1 MDYLTFPDIL
11 RRAAWRNPDQ
21 TFVYWSDRR
30 RSITYA
36 EGERLSDYVAGG
48 LADLGVRRGDR
59 VAIVAHNGLDYVLA
73 MFGIWKLGAISAHI
87 NVLQA
92 NNLAWFLKDA
102 DPRVVIYTGD
112 LHAQVMAALPA
123 APEIEHAICFD
134 GAREGAH
141 DWGALLAAQHKPP
154 AVAVSSMDA
163 AHLSYTSGSSGTPK
177 GAVLAHGY
185 TARATHCIAERLQL
199 SRHDI
204 SLGPTSLA
212 SSYHLVANLLPAMH
226 RCAQVGVRKQW
237 QAEEVLREIAERRVT
252 YLAANPLL
260 LGDLLDAIRRSGS
273 KPDTLR
279 FVLCGGASAP
289 VALKRA
295 YRDELGVPLI
305 EAYGQS
311 ELGGFVAMGYPRLED
326 DAHIGAIGP
335 ELPDREVRIADAH
348 DAPVPCGTP
357 GEVLIRGGVMLGYHN
372 LPEKTAEA
380 LRNGWLHT
388 GDVGVMDADGY
399 VTLLGRVSER
409 IVMDGQA
416 IFPRPLEEALL
427 RHPAVRYACVIGRP
441 DPRAGQVPKAIVEC
455 FAGASATTDELLA
468 HCSAL
473 LGGRSAL
480 REVEIIAQMPMT
492 PTGKIARAE
501 LQARENARQG

>member
-11 RRAAWRNPDQ
+11 RRAAWRTPDQ

-30 RSITYA
+30 RSVTYA
-36 EGERLSDYVAGG
+36 EGECLSDHIAGA
-48 LADLGVRRGDR
+48 LADLGVRKGDR

-87 NVLQA
+87 SVLHA
-92 NNLAWFLKDA
+92 KNLGWFFHDA
-102 DPRVVIYTGD
+102 GPRVVIYTGD
-112 LHAQVMAALPA
+112 LHDQVVHALVA
-123 APEIEHAICFD
+123 APEVEHLICFD
-134 GAREGAH
+134 GARDGSH
-141 DWGALLAAQHKPP
+141 DWNALLAAQRQPP

-163 AHLSYTSGSSGTPK
+163 AHLSYTSGSSGAPK

-199 SRHDI
+199 SREDV

-237 QAEEVLREIAERRVT
+237 QAEDVLREIAERRVT

-260 LGDLLDAIRRSGS
+260 LSDLLDAVRRAGTR
-273 KPDTLR
+273 PATLR
-279 FVLCGGASAP
+279 FVMCGGASAP
-289 VALKRA
+289 VALKKA
-295 YRDELGVPLI
+295 YRDELGIPLI

-335 ELPDREVRIADAH
+335 ELPDREVRIADEH
-348 DAPVPCGTP
+348 DAPVPCGAP
-357 GEVLIRGGVMLGYHN
+357 GEILIRGGVMLGYHN
-372 LPEKTAEA
+372 LPEKTAET

-399 VTLLGRVSER
+399 ITLLGRWSER
-409 IVMDGQA
+409 IMLNGQA
-416 IFPRPLEEALL
+416 VFPRPLEEALL
-427 RHPAVRYACVIGRP
+427 RHPAVRYACVVGCP
-441 DPRAGQVPKAIVEC
+441 DPQLGQAPKAIVEL
-455 FAGASATTDELLA
+455 FPGTDATTDELLA

-473 LGGRSAL
+473 LGEGNTL
-480 REVEIIAQMPMT
+480 REVEIITNMPMT

-501 LQARENARQG
+501 LQARENARQA